1 MNRRKEI
8 SLMAAGLLAGI
19 AVSGP
24 ATQAVAGLM
33 ANPSTQT
40 FRLDGQCIHL
50 EAYSINGNNYVKLR
64 DIGQAVNFGVTYD
77 AARNT
82 VIIHP
87 NEAYTEEVKAS
98 TKNVMV
104 PQDGSQYIPKAGD
117 VIPCGDGPGYAV
129 TDVSRSDRNAF
140 ASGPAGPLP
149 EPACDWSQ
157 FDQPQLPAAEV
168 RRFNDQDGDYLF
180 VRNLYETRRMLYTLY
195 NAMADNP
202 KTWQDGEAV
211 RRSDGTPWV
220 HIHLSMPEGVSP
232 AGFWPWRAE
241 RVTELLDSCPA
252 GDYYLDVWD
261 VYRNGIFQRTEYQI
275 Y

>member
-1 MNRRKEI
+1 MSRRKEMA
-8 SLMAAGLLAGI
+8 LLAAGIVTGAAVFGGGTALASLAAQPSAQRFYLNGQRI
-19 AVSGP
+19 A
-24 ATQAVAGLM
+24 
-33 ANPSTQT
+33 
-40 FRLDGQCIHL
+40 L
-50 EAYSINGNNYVKLR
+50 EAYAINGSNYVKLR
-64 DIGQAVNFGVTYD
+64 DIGQAVGFGVTYD
-77 AARNT
+77 AATNSVT
-82 VIIHP
+82 IHP
-87 NEAYTEEVKAS
+87 NQSCEKEMSTYQEVKQ
-98 TKNVMV
+98 N
-104 PQDGSQYIPKAGD
+104 IPKAGD
-117 VIPCGDGPGYAV
+117 VIHCDDGTSYTI
-129 TDVSRSDRNAF
+129 TDVSRYDKSAF